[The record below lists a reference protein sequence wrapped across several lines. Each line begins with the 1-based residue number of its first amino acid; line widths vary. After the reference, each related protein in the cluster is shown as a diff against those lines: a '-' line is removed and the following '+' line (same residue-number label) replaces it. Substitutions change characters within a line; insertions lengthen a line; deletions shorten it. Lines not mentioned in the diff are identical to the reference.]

1 MPVQVIVFGQ
11 LTDILGHSPVTMED
25 VADTSTLIQQ
35 LNQRYPALV
44 NAPYIIAVDKKIV
57 SENTPLTGNN
67 IVALLPPFAGG

>member
-11 LTDILGHSPVTMED
+11 LTDILGHSPVTMAD

-44 NAPYIIAVDKKIV
+44 KAPYIIAVDKQIV
-57 SENTPLTGNN
+57 TGNTLLSGN
-67 IVALLPPFAGG
+67 NTVALLPPFAGG